1 MKKQEMN
8 QKVEQELSYIP
19 GNRKNVAQG
28 ILRTTYDAL
37 RRHDLSVNP
46 AAPARESL
54 RNAIAAVRRNYP
66 KAPLQ
71 FDQEF
76 FGLQP

>member
-1 MKKQEMN
+1 MRKQAMN
-8 QKVEQELSYIP
+8 QKVAQELRYIP
-19 GNRKNVAQG
+19 GNPKNPAQG

-46 AAPARESL
+46 AAPPRESL
-54 RNAIAAVRRNYP
+54 RSALAAVRRNYP

>member
-28 ILRTTYDAL
+28 ILPTTYDAL
-37 RRHDLSVNP
+37 RRHDVSVNP